1 MGGGP
6 GLDLRDGAAWSC
18 EMSLPKVD
26 EVSGWLVSPFQ
37 YAVQEPALAVWMKA
51 KVRYLAPDSV
61 DRVTGLS
68 PL

>member
-1 MGGGP
+1 
-6 GLDLRDGAAWSC
+6 
-18 EMSLPKVD
+18 MSLPKVD
-26 EVSGWLVSPFQ
+26 EVSGWPVSPFQ

-61 DRVTGLS
+61 DRVAGLS